1 MPARTTSEPAPLPF
15 PEIRLANGPS
25 RCQGRVEILYNG
37 SWGTVCD
44 DDWDIVDANVVC
56 RQLGC
61 GHAITLPAAMTFG
74 QGSGPIFLDNVDCKG
89 REAALSECW
98 SHGWGIHNC
107 YHYEDVAVV
116 CNGSEARFLGGKESG
131 GVPAVLQV
139 LVSADTLGEPKSC
152 ISEPVPLSLDPELG
166 HGCNCSVNPCVLQ
179 KRGLERGGCWVAWW
193 VGPAATR
200 ERRSW
205 IEQEPQLKEL
215 LERRCGRTEEGDNS
229 GQSSAAANPSFF
241 PRQGWFGANPLALRG
256 VCLPARVHAV
266 PERGEQRGGR
276 RAGTLLTAGFGT
288 ERWVPSLHFPFQSS
302 RPRKPAKDRQAG
314 PSQPRYRM
322 GKVSCSAVAFRGPS
336 WLRAGREQRPPP
348 VTRCPSEKHPDSPP
362 PRGRAPGTPSF
373 CRPWPNPVPEVHRG
387 SRDGSIRLVSGTD
400 ACQGRVEIFYRGNWG
415 TVCDDDW
422 GLSDAS
428 VVCKQVGCGQALDY
442 KSNAYFGYGTGRILL
457 DNVNCD
463 GSEPSLS
470 ACYSLGWGI
479 HNCGHHEDA
488 GVICTGTGAEHCL
501 RGGPPAGEKARD
513 VLVPEEK
520 WPRRDAD
527 VPKGGEAPSPVS
539 RVVRVD
545 ISIPVTLEPP
555 DHPGSASQSQQ
566 VHGFAASPHVS
577 PLSLCVTAGLD
588 TSTIT
593 SFTTSVALDYK
604 ETLTATATAVTD
616 GGDQPSQATESVTT
630 DLLTVEQESGSVRLA
645 NGNGSCRGRV
655 EVRHRGTWGT
665 ICDDDWDF
673 PDAQVVCRQLG
684 CGTALA
690 ATVLGSFGY
699 GSGPVLLDNVGC
711 GGGEARLA
719 DCFHLGWGQHNCGH
733 HEDAGVIC
741 RGADDAGD
749 HFQEATATTTTST
762 LTRPKEGRYR
772 GITLGTL
779 RTGTGWKRRRLG
791 WKPAASAVPEALTW
805 SSPQEGKSHVG
816 GTVKPWPLPVPPRL
830 VRAEEVM
837 DLSPSSGAGKRSP
850 PRAPACAEAVAEPWG
865 AANIR
870 PALEGPVLFS
880 PRGHLARKDPF
891 SASPGEPAGWALLPQ
906 GSLRLAN
913 GSHRCEGRVEMFY
926 LSQWGTVCDDAWD
939 LRDAEVACRQLGCG
953 HAVAAWG
960 EARYGQGTG
969 YIFLD
974 NLKCKGHEP
983 SLLRCS
989 HIRWDV
995 HNCDHSEDAGAVCG
1009 IL

>member
-1 MPARTTSEPAPLPF
+1 MTLGPCPDTRQGTRRRDTEVLPLSLMPATLLILLVLSPTGTTSEPEMLPF

-25 RCQGRVEILYNG
+25 RCQGRLEILYNG

-44 DDWDIVDANVVC
+44 DDWDMVDANVVC

-61 GHAITLPAAMTFG
+61 GRAITLPAAMTFG

-89 REAALSECW
+89 SEAALSECW

-116 CNGSEARFLGGKESG
+116 CNEFSPTQVSE
-131 GVPAVLQV
+131 
-139 LVSADTLGEPKSC
+139 
-152 ISEPVPLSLDPELG
+152 
-166 HGCNCSVNPCVLQ
+166 
-179 KRGLERGGCWVAWW
+179 
-193 VGPAATR
+193 GPTTR
-200 ERRSW
+200 
-205 IEQEPQLKEL
+205 
-215 LERRCGRTEEGDNS
+215 T
-229 GQSSAAANPSFF
+229 
-241 PRQGWFGANPLALRG
+241 
-256 VCLPARVHAV
+256 
-266 PERGEQRGGR
+266 
-276 RAGTLLTAGFGT
+276 LTASVQDG
-288 ERWVPSLHFPFQSS
+288 ES
-302 RPRKPAKDRQAG
+302 
-314 PSQPRYRM
+314 
-322 GKVSCSAVAFRGPS
+322 
-336 WLRAGREQRPPP
+336 
-348 VTRCPSEKHPDSPP
+348 
-362 PRGRAPGTPSF
+362 
-373 CRPWPNPVPEVHRG
+373 
-387 SRDGSIRLVSGTD
+387 DGSIRLVSGPDT
-400 ACQGRVEIFYRGNWG
+400 CQGRVEIFYRGSWG

-428 VVCKQVGCGQALDY
+428 VVCKQLGCGQALDY

-463 GSEPSLS
+463 GSEPFLS

-488 GVICTGTGAEHCL
+488 GVIC
-501 RGGPPAGEKARD
+501 
-513 VLVPEEK
+513 
-520 WPRRDAD
+520 
-527 VPKGGEAPSPVS
+527 
-539 RVVRVD
+539 
-545 ISIPVTLEPP
+545 
-555 DHPGSASQSQQ
+555 
-566 VHGFAASPHVS
+566 
-577 PLSLCVTAGLD
+577 AGLD

-593 SFTTSVALDYK
+593 SFTTSVALDSE

-616 GGDQPSQATESVTT
+616 SRDQPSQATEVVTT
-630 DLLTVEQESGSVRLA
+630 TLLTIEQESGGLRLA

-665 ICDDDWDF
+665 VCDDDWDF

-741 RGADDAGD
+741 RGADDTED
-749 HFQEATATTTTST
+749 HFQEATATTTTLAPT
-762 LTRPKEGRYR
+762 HPK
-772 GITLGTL
+772 
-779 RTGTGWKRRRLG
+779 
-791 WKPAASAVPEALTW
+791 
-805 SSPQEGKSHVG
+805 
-816 GTVKPWPLPVPPRL
+816 
-830 VRAEEVM
+830 
-837 DLSPSSGAGKRSP
+837 D
-850 PRAPACAEAVAEPWG
+850 
-865 AANIR
+865 
-870 PALEGPVLFS
+870 
-880 PRGHLARKDPF
+880 
-891 SASPGEPAGWALLPQ
+891 
-906 GSLRLAN
+906 GSLRLVN
-913 GSHRCEGRVEMFY
+913 GSHRCEGRVEMFH

-939 LRDAEVACRQLGCG
+939 LRDAKVVCRQLGCG
-953 HAVAAWG
+953 HALAAWG

-995 HNCDHSEDAGAVCG
+995 HNCDHSEDAGAVCD

>member
-1 MPARTTSEPAPLPF
+1 MVKKGFYRVWQNCVAGLGDEGMLQGQPPLDTCLRQDCRAAMTPGPCLATRHGTGGPDIAVLPLSLMPAMLLLLFLLLSPTGTTSELELLQFPGAGIWNSFAPPESLPLLACCLLRDLSLPVL
-15 PEIRLANGPS
+15 PEIRLSNGPS

-89 REAALSECW
+89 WEAALSECW

-116 CNGSEARFLGGKESG
+116 CNEFSPTQASE
-131 GVPAVLQV
+131 
-139 LVSADTLGEPKSC
+139 
-152 ISEPVPLSLDPELG
+152 
-166 HGCNCSVNPCVLQ
+166 
-179 KRGLERGGCWVAWW
+179 
-193 VGPAATR
+193 GPTTR
-200 ERRSW
+200 
-205 IEQEPQLKEL
+205 
-215 LERRCGRTEEGDNS
+215 T
-229 GQSSAAANPSFF
+229 
-241 PRQGWFGANPLALRG
+241 
-256 VCLPARVHAV
+256 
-266 PERGEQRGGR
+266 
-276 RAGTLLTAGFGT
+276 LTA
-288 ERWVPSLHFPFQSS
+288 
-302 RPRKPAKDRQAG
+302 
-314 PSQPRYRM
+314 
-322 GKVSCSAVAFRGPS
+322 
-336 WLRAGREQRPPP
+336 P
-348 VTRCPSEKHPDSPP
+348 VQDGES
-362 PRGRAPGTPSF
+362 
-373 CRPWPNPVPEVHRG
+373 
-387 SRDGSIRLVSGTD
+387 DGSIRLVSGPDT
-400 ACQGRVEIFYRGNWG
+400 CQGRVEIFYRGNWG

-428 VVCKQVGCGQALDY
+428 VVCKQLGCGQALDY

-463 GSEPSLS
+463 GSEPFLS

-488 GVICTGTGAEHCL
+488 GVIC
-501 RGGPPAGEKARD
+501 
-513 VLVPEEK
+513 
-520 WPRRDAD
+520 
-527 VPKGGEAPSPVS
+527 
-539 RVVRVD
+539 
-545 ISIPVTLEPP
+545 
-555 DHPGSASQSQQ
+555 
-566 VHGFAASPHVS
+566 
-577 PLSLCVTAGLD
+577 AGLD

-593 SFTTSVALDYK
+593 SFTTSVALDSE

-616 GGDQPSQATESVTT
+616 DRDQPSQATEVVTT
-630 DLLTVEQESGSVRLA
+630 MLLTVEQESGGVRLA

-665 ICDDDWDF
+665 VCDDDWDF

-684 CGTALA
+684 CGAALA

-749 HFQEATATTTTST
+749 HFQEATATTTT
-762 LTRPKEGRYR
+762 LVPTRPRE
-772 GITLGTL
+772 
-779 RTGTGWKRRRLG
+779 
-791 WKPAASAVPEALTW
+791 
-805 SSPQEGKSHVG
+805 
-816 GTVKPWPLPVPPRL
+816 
-830 VRAEEVM
+830 
-837 DLSPSSGAGKRSP
+837 
-850 PRAPACAEAVAEPWG
+850 
-865 AANIR
+865 
-870 PALEGPVLFS
+870 
-880 PRGHLARKDPF
+880 
-891 SASPGEPAGWALLPQ
+891 
-906 GSLRLAN
+906 GSLRLVN

-939 LRDAEVACRQLGCG
+939 LRDAKVVCRQVGCG
-953 HAVAAWG
+953 HAMAAWG

-995 HNCDHSEDAGAVCG
+995 HNCDHSEDAGAVCD

>member
-1 MPARTTSEPAPLPF
+1 MTPTECLPPPGPGAGLLPAERPLSARP
-15 PEIRLANGPS
+15 RGPS

-107 YHYEDVAVV
+107 YHYEDVAVI
-116 CNGSEARFLGGKESG
+116 CN
-131 GVPAVLQV
+131 
-139 LVSADTLGEPKSC
+139 
-152 ISEPVPLSLDPELG
+152 
-166 HGCNCSVNPCVLQ
+166 
-179 KRGLERGGCWVAWW
+179 
-193 VGPAATR
+193 
-200 ERRSW
+200 
-205 IEQEPQLKEL
+205 EL
-215 LERRCGRTEEGDNS
+215 LPT
-229 GQSSAAANPSFF
+229 
-241 PRQGWFGANPLALRG
+241 
-256 VCLPARVHAV
+256 
-266 PERGEQRGGR
+266 
-276 RAGTLLTAGFGT
+276 
-288 ERWVPSLHFPFQSS
+288 
-302 RPRKPAKDRQAG
+302 
-314 PSQPRYRM
+314 
-322 GKVSCSAVAFRGPS
+322 
-336 WLRAGREQRPPP
+336 
-348 VTRCPSEKHPDSPP
+348 
-362 PRGRAPGTPSF
+362 
-373 CRPWPNPVPEVHRG
+373 
-387 SRDGSIRLVSGTD
+387 IRLVSGIDT
-400 ACQGRVEIFYRGNWG
+400 CQGRVEIFYRGNWG

-442 KSNAYFGYGTGRILL
+442 KSNAYFGYGTGHILL

-463 GSEPSLS
+463 GSEPFLS

-488 GVICTGTGAEHCL
+488 GVICTG
-501 RGGPPAGEKARD
+501 
-513 VLVPEEK
+513 
-520 WPRRDAD
+520 
-527 VPKGGEAPSPVS
+527 
-539 RVVRVD
+539 
-545 ISIPVTLEPP
+545 
-555 DHPGSASQSQQ
+555 
-566 VHGFAASPHVS
+566 
-577 PLSLCVTAGLD
+577 LD

-593 SFTTSVALDYK
+593 SFTTSVALDYE
-604 ETLTATATAVTD
+604 ETLTATATVTD
-616 GGDQPSQATESVTT
+616 GRDQPSHATEVVTT
-630 DLLTVEQESGSVRLA
+630 ALLTVEQERVTLYPRGSPHAPRGSPSIPGGSPHAPGGSSGDIGPPEDPQSPRRRACAGAPHAGGGVRLV

-655 EVRHRGTWGT
+655 EVWYHGTWGT
-665 ICDDDWDF
+665 VCDDDWDF

-690 ATVLGSFGY
+690 ATILGFFGY

-741 RGADDAGD
+741 RG
-749 HFQEATATTTTST
+749 ESE
-762 LTRPKEGRYR
+762 R
-772 GITLGTL
+772 
-779 RTGTGWKRRRLG
+779 
-791 WKPAASAVPEALTW
+791 
-805 SSPQEGKSHVG
+805 
-816 GTVKPWPLPVPPRL
+816 
-830 VRAEEVM
+830 
-837 DLSPSSGAGKRSP
+837 
-850 PRAPACAEAVAEPWG
+850 
-865 AANIR
+865 
-870 PALEGPVLFS
+870 
-880 PRGHLARKDPF
+880 
-891 SASPGEPAGWALLPQ
+891 
-906 GSLRLAN
+906 SLRLVN

-939 LRDAEVACRQLGCG
+939 LRDAKVVCRQLGCG

-960 EARYGQGTG
+960 EARYGRGTG

>member
-1 MPARTTSEPAPLPF
+1 MTVGPCPDTRHEVPDIEVLSLSLMPAMLLVLLLSPTGTTSEPELLPF

-89 REAALSECW
+89 WEAALSECW

-116 CNGSEARFLGGKESG
+116 CNEFSPTQVSEGPTTRTLMASVQDGES
-131 GVPAVLQV
+131 
-139 LVSADTLGEPKSC
+139 
-152 ISEPVPLSLDPELG
+152 
-166 HGCNCSVNPCVLQ
+166 
-179 KRGLERGGCWVAWW
+179 
-193 VGPAATR
+193 
-200 ERRSW
+200 
-205 IEQEPQLKEL
+205 
-215 LERRCGRTEEGDNS
+215 
-229 GQSSAAANPSFF
+229 
-241 PRQGWFGANPLALRG
+241 
-256 VCLPARVHAV
+256 
-266 PERGEQRGGR
+266 
-276 RAGTLLTAGFGT
+276 
-288 ERWVPSLHFPFQSS
+288 
-302 RPRKPAKDRQAG
+302 
-314 PSQPRYRM
+314 
-322 GKVSCSAVAFRGPS
+322 
-336 WLRAGREQRPPP
+336 
-348 VTRCPSEKHPDSPP
+348 
-362 PRGRAPGTPSF
+362 
-373 CRPWPNPVPEVHRG
+373 
-387 SRDGSIRLVSGTD
+387 DGSIRLVSGPDT
-400 ACQGRVEIFYRGNWG
+400 CQGRVEIFYRGNWG

-428 VVCKQVGCGQALDY
+428 VVCKQLGCGQALDY

-463 GSEPSLS
+463 GSEPFLS

-488 GVICTGTGAEHCL
+488 GVICTG
-501 RGGPPAGEKARD
+501 
-513 VLVPEEK
+513 
-520 WPRRDAD
+520 
-527 VPKGGEAPSPVS
+527 
-539 RVVRVD
+539 
-545 ISIPVTLEPP
+545 
-555 DHPGSASQSQQ
+555 
-566 VHGFAASPHVS
+566 
-577 PLSLCVTAGLD
+577 LD

-593 SFTTSVALDYK
+593 SFTTSVALGSE

-616 GGDQPSQATESVTT
+616 SRDQPSQATEVVTT
-630 DLLTVEQESGSVRLA
+630 ALLTVEQESGGLRLA

-665 ICDDDWDF
+665 VCDDDWDF

-741 RGADDAGD
+741 RGAGDTED
-749 HFQEATATTTTST
+749 HFQEATATTTTLAPT
-762 LTRPKEGRYR
+762 HPKE
-772 GITLGTL
+772 
-779 RTGTGWKRRRLG
+779 
-791 WKPAASAVPEALTW
+791 
-805 SSPQEGKSHVG
+805 
-816 GTVKPWPLPVPPRL
+816 
-830 VRAEEVM
+830 
-837 DLSPSSGAGKRSP
+837 
-850 PRAPACAEAVAEPWG
+850 
-865 AANIR
+865 
-870 PALEGPVLFS
+870 
-880 PRGHLARKDPF
+880 
-891 SASPGEPAGWALLPQ
+891 
-906 GSLRLAN
+906 GSLRLVN

-939 LRDAEVACRQLGCG
+939 LRDAKVVCRQLGCG
-953 HAVAAWG
+953 HALAAWG

-995 HNCDHSEDAGAVCG
+995 HNCDHSEDAGAVCA

>member
-1 MPARTTSEPAPLPF
+1 MLLPQLPHLGSRRNGTTSEPAPLPF

-152 ISEPVPLSLDPELG
+152 
-166 HGCNCSVNPCVLQ
+166 
-179 KRGLERGGCWVAWW
+179 
-193 VGPAATR
+193 
-200 ERRSW
+200 
-205 IEQEPQLKEL
+205 
-215 LERRCGRTEEGDNS
+215 
-229 GQSSAAANPSFF
+229 
-241 PRQGWFGANPLALRG
+241 
-256 VCLPARVHAV
+256 
-266 PERGEQRGGR
+266 
-276 RAGTLLTAGFGT
+276 
-288 ERWVPSLHFPFQSS
+288 
-302 RPRKPAKDRQAG
+302 
-314 PSQPRYRM
+314 
-322 GKVSCSAVAFRGPS
+322 
-336 WLRAGREQRPPP
+336 
-348 VTRCPSEKHPDSPP
+348 
-362 PRGRAPGTPSF
+362 
-373 CRPWPNPVPEVHRG
+373 
-387 SRDGSIRLVSGTD
+387 DGSIRLVSGTD

-488 GVICTGTGAEHCL
+488 GVICT
-501 RGGPPAGEKARD
+501 
-513 VLVPEEK
+513 
-520 WPRRDAD
+520 
-527 VPKGGEAPSPVS
+527 
-539 RVVRVD
+539 
-545 ISIPVTLEPP
+545 
-555 DHPGSASQSQQ
+555 
-566 VHGFAASPHVS
+566 
-577 PLSLCVTAGLD
+577 GLD

-837 DLSPSSGAGKRSP
+837 DLRCRTSVG
-850 PRAPACAEAVAEPWG
+850 
-865 AANIR
+865 
-870 PALEGPVLFS
+870 
-880 PRGHLARKDPF
+880 RG
-891 SASPGEPAGWALLPQ
+891 

>member
-1 MPARTTSEPAPLPF
+1 MAHLVYVSRCDESSRPVLPADEEKHHVPPS
-15 PEIRLANGPS
+15 EIRLANGPS

-61 GHAITLPAAMTFG
+61 GHAVALPAAMTFG

-89 REAALSECW
+89 WEAALSECW
-98 SHGWGIHNC
+98 SHGWGVHNC

-116 CNGSEARFLGGKESG
+116 CNGNE
-131 GVPAVLQV
+131 VP
-139 LVSADTLGEPKSC
+139 G
-152 ISEPVPLSLDPELG
+152 
-166 HGCNCSVNPCVLQ
+166 
-179 KRGLERGGCWVAWW
+179 
-193 VGPAATR
+193 
-200 ERRSW
+200 
-205 IEQEPQLKEL
+205 
-215 LERRCGRTEEGDNS
+215 
-229 GQSSAAANPSFF
+229 
-241 PRQGWFGANPLALRG
+241 
-256 VCLPARVHAV
+256 
-266 PERGEQRGGR
+266 
-276 RAGTLLTAGFGT
+276 
-288 ERWVPSLHFPFQSS
+288 
-302 RPRKPAKDRQAG
+302 
-314 PSQPRYRM
+314 
-322 GKVSCSAVAFRGPS
+322 
-336 WLRAGREQRPPP
+336 
-348 VTRCPSEKHPDSPP
+348 
-362 PRGRAPGTPSF
+362 
-373 CRPWPNPVPEVHRG
+373 
-387 SRDGSIRLVSGTD
+387 DGSIRLVSGTD
-400 ACQGRVEIFYRGNWG
+400 TCQGRVEIFYRGNWG

-463 GSEPSLS
+463 GSEPFLS

-488 GVICTGTGAEHCL
+488 GVICTGTGAEHRL
-501 RGGPPAGEKARD
+501 RGCPLGGAKKSRD
-513 VLVPEEK
+513 ILVSKEK
-520 WPRRDAD
+520 WPQRGTREKRGTPQRCRWDPGAWVGVEKLHVLRRGGGDVGMDA
-527 VPKGGEAPSPVS
+527 VPLRPHHPRAPQVCLP
-539 RVVRVD
+539 
-545 ISIPVTLEPP
+545 E
-555 DHPGSASQSQQ
+555 SASF
-566 VHGFAASPHVS
+566 GASARVS

-593 SFTTSVALDYK
+593 SFTTSVAPDYE
-604 ETLTATATAVTD
+604 ETLTATATATD
-616 GGDQPSQATESVTT
+616 GGDQPSQATEVATT
-630 DLLTVEQESGSVRLA
+630 ALLTIEQESGGVRLA

-665 ICDDDWDF
+665 VCDDDWDF

-684 CGTALA
+684 CGAALA

-741 RGADDAGD
+741 RGADSAGD
-749 HFQEATATTTTST
+749 RFQEATATTTTSAPA
-762 LTRPKEGRYR
+762 RPK
-772 GITLGTL
+772 
-779 RTGTGWKRRRLG
+779 
-791 WKPAASAVPEALTW
+791 
-805 SSPQEGKSHVG
+805 
-816 GTVKPWPLPVPPRL
+816 
-830 VRAEEVM
+830 
-837 DLSPSSGAGKRSP
+837 D
-850 PRAPACAEAVAEPWG
+850 
-865 AANIR
+865 
-870 PALEGPVLFS
+870 
-880 PRGHLARKDPF
+880 
-891 SASPGEPAGWALLPQ
+891 
-906 GSLRLAN
+906 GSLRLVN
-913 GSHRCEGRVEMFY
+913 GSHRCEGRVEVFY

-939 LRDAEVACRQLGCG
+939 LRDAKVVCRQLGCG
-953 HAVAAWG
+953 HAVGAWG

-995 HNCDHSEDAGAVCG
+995 HNCDHSEDAGAACG
-1009 IL
+1009 SL

>member
-1 MPARTTSEPAPLPF
+1 MPATLLILLVLLSPTGTTSEPELLPF
-15 PEIRLANGPS
+15 PEIRLSNGPS

-61 GHAITLPAAMTFG
+61 GHAVTLPAPMTFG

-89 REAALSECW
+89 WEAALSECW

-116 CNGSEARFLGGKESG
+116 CNEFSPTQVSEGPTTRTLTTSVQDGES
-131 GVPAVLQV
+131 
-139 LVSADTLGEPKSC
+139 
-152 ISEPVPLSLDPELG
+152 
-166 HGCNCSVNPCVLQ
+166 
-179 KRGLERGGCWVAWW
+179 
-193 VGPAATR
+193 
-200 ERRSW
+200 
-205 IEQEPQLKEL
+205 
-215 LERRCGRTEEGDNS
+215 
-229 GQSSAAANPSFF
+229 
-241 PRQGWFGANPLALRG
+241 
-256 VCLPARVHAV
+256 
-266 PERGEQRGGR
+266 
-276 RAGTLLTAGFGT
+276 
-288 ERWVPSLHFPFQSS
+288 
-302 RPRKPAKDRQAG
+302 
-314 PSQPRYRM
+314 
-322 GKVSCSAVAFRGPS
+322 
-336 WLRAGREQRPPP
+336 
-348 VTRCPSEKHPDSPP
+348 
-362 PRGRAPGTPSF
+362 
-373 CRPWPNPVPEVHRG
+373 
-387 SRDGSIRLVSGTD
+387 DGSIRLVSGPDT
-400 ACQGRVEIFYRGNWG
+400 CQGRVEIFYRGNWG

-428 VVCKQVGCGQALDY
+428 VVCKQLGCGQALDY
-442 KSNAYFGYGTGRILL
+442 KSNAYFGYGTGHILL

-463 GSEPSLS
+463 GSEPFLS

-488 GVICTGTGAEHCL
+488 GVICTG
-501 RGGPPAGEKARD
+501 
-513 VLVPEEK
+513 
-520 WPRRDAD
+520 
-527 VPKGGEAPSPVS
+527 
-539 RVVRVD
+539 
-545 ISIPVTLEPP
+545 
-555 DHPGSASQSQQ
+555 
-566 VHGFAASPHVS
+566 
-577 PLSLCVTAGLD
+577 LD

-593 SFTTSVALDYK
+593 SFTTSVAVDSE

-616 GGDQPSQATESVTT
+616 SRDQPSQATEVVTT
-630 DLLTVEQESGSVRLA
+630 TLLTIEQESGALRLA

-655 EVRHRGTWGT
+655 EVQHRGTWGT
-665 ICDDDWDF
+665 VCDDDWDF

-741 RGADDAGD
+741 RGEAGR
-749 HFQEATATTTTST
+749 Q
-762 LTRPKEGRYR
+762 
-772 GITLGTL
+772 
-779 RTGTGWKRRRLG
+779 
-791 WKPAASAVPEALTW
+791 
-805 SSPQEGKSHVG
+805 G
-816 GTVKPWPLPVPPRL
+816 GTQRWGEHGQGLPHPT
-830 VRAEEVM
+830 
-837 DLSPSSGAGKRSP
+837 PST
-850 PRAPACAEAVAEPWG
+850 
-865 AANIR
+865 
-870 PALEGPVLFS
+870 
-880 PRGHLARKDPF
+880 
-891 SASPGEPAGWALLPQ
+891 
-906 GSLRLAN
+906 GSLRLVN

-939 LRDAEVACRQLGCG
+939 LRDAKVVCRQLGCG
-953 HAVAAWG
+953 HARAAWG
-960 EARYGQGTG
+960 EARYGQGSG

-995 HNCDHSEDAGAVCG
+995 HNCDHSEDAGAVCD